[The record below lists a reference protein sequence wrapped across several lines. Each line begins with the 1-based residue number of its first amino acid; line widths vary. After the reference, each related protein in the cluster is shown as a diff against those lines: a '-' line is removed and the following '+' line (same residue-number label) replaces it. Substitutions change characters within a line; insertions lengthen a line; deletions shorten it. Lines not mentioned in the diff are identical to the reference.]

1 MDDTK
6 KKPFWVLTLLI
17 PVAFFALLEVVLRF
31 AGYGSETDF
40 ASVQEFNG
48 KKYYVINRLL
58 ARRYFPHQ
66 SMLAPGVYD
75 CTFEYVKSPAT
86 YRIFCL
92 GESTMQGYPYEY
104 NGAVHRMLA
113 DRLMSIFP
121 NRKIEIVNLGIT
133 AANSYSVLDLVKEVV
148 KYQPDLVI
156 IYVGHNEFYG
166 SLGVASQEYLGRKRA
181 FIKAYLALDRWRVF
195 QLIRHTID
203 DVISLFRKD
212 AAAIPSATFF
222 ELAAREKSIPFHSEL
237 YFDAKDIF
245 EANLSE
251 VVGIASSRGVPVMLS
266 TVVSNLL
273 DWPPFIAQFSPST
286 GEEQRA
292 RWFAFVHQA
301 DAMRGRNQFK
311 DALQNYTS
319 AALIDSARA
328 DLQYDLGVCLAE
340 LGRTAEAKQHFA
352 RARDFDQLRFRATD
366 EFNEVIRT
374 VAREKHI
381 MLADMVHLFEQNSKD
396 SLVGYSLIL
405 EHVHPNLDGYFLM
418 SKEYARIMQ
427 ENDCIRPK
435 AEWRP
440 ALPDELYKSQSL
452 MTVFDFET
460 SFLRIDILMHH
471 WPFKE
476 PDSTRYIPTTDEGRL
491 ALKYLREE
499 VTWEQAHYQ
508 LAELY
513 NKEQR
518 YEDAAREYLAIAK
531 VLGFDYRPL
540 MLAGDVNINMNHK
553 IAAEGFY
560 RRALALSANK
570 FVYERLGTLFNE
582 GGEADSAVIFYRCA
596 LKADADAGGNGGNKW
611 KLDVMQ
617 RLAEAYAACG
627 DSSNASR
634 EAMSL
639 LAIDPAN
646 RPAEKILSG
655 LRLK

>member
-1 MDDTK
+1 MNDTN
-6 KKPFWVLTLLI
+6 KKPFWVLILLI
-17 PVAFFALLEVVLRF
+17 PVLFFALLEGALRL
-31 AGYGSETDF
+31 AHYGSETDF
-40 ASVQEFNG
+40 VSVQEFNG
-48 KKYYVINRLL
+48 KKYYTINRLL

-104 NGAVHRMLA
+104 NGAVHRLLA

-121 NRKIEIVNLGIT
+121 NRRIEIVNLGIT
-133 AANSYSVLDLVKEVV
+133 AANSYAVLDLVNEVV
-148 KYQPDLVI
+148 KYQPDLII
-156 IYVGHNEFYG
+156 IYAGHNEFYG

-181 FIKAYLALDRWRVF
+181 FIKAYLALDRWKVF
-195 QLIRHTID
+195 QLIRHVID
-203 DVISLFRKD
+203 DVISMFRKD
-212 AAAIPSATFF
+212 TAAIPSATFF
-222 ELAAREKSIPFHSEL
+222 ELAAREKSIPFHNEL

-251 VVGIASSRGVPVMLS
+251 VVGIASSHGVPVMLS

-273 DWPPFIAQFSPST
+273 DWPPFISEFSLST
-286 GEEQRA
+286 GKEERA

-301 DAMRGRNQFK
+301 DAMRAHNQFK
-311 DALQNYTS
+311 DALENYAS
-319 AALIDSARA
+319 AALIDSTRA

-340 LGRTAEAKQHFA
+340 RGRTAEAKQHFA

-366 EFNEVIRT
+366 EFNEVIRK
-374 VAREKHI
+374 VAHENHT
-381 MLADMVHLFEQNSKD
+381 MLADMVDVFEQNSKD
-396 SLVGYSLIL
+396 SLIGYSLIL

-418 SKEYARIMQ
+418 AKEYARIMQ

-435 AEWRP
+435 SEWQS
-440 ALPDELYKSQSL
+440 ALPDEMYKSQSL
-452 MTVFDFET
+452 MTLFDFEA
-460 SFLRIDILMHH
+460 SALRIDILMHH

-476 PDSTRYIPTTDEGRL
+476 PESTRYIPTTDEGKL
-491 ALKYLREE
+491 AAKYLHEE

-540 MLAGDVNINMNHK
+540 VLAADMNMRLK
-553 IAAEGFY
+553 RFDAAENWY
-560 RRALALSANK
+560 RRALGLSKNR
-570 FVYERLGTLFNE
+570 FVYERLGKLFSE
-582 GGEADSAVIFYRCA
+582 IGKADSVAAY
-596 LKADADAGGNGGNKW
+596 D
-611 KLDVMQ
+611 
-617 RLAEAYAACG
+617 RLARQADTASAAIR
-627 DSSNASR
+627 SH
-634 EAMSL
+634 
-639 LAIDPAN
+639 P
-646 RPAEKILSG
+646 
-655 LRLK
+655 